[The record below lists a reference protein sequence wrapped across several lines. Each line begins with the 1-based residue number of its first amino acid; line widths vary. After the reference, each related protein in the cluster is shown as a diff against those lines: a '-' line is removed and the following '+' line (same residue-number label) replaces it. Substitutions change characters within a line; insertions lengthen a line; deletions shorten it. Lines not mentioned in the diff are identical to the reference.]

1 MSIVTNDKK
10 RRKNKIGIFVDSLMY
25 VILLIQMLYVFAGN
39 VLHEILG
46 ILMFVCLTAHICL
59 KRKRI
64 KAVFKKGAKKKLV
77 VRISEIITILLLC
90 CMFVMVFSSMG
101 VSRTLFPWFH
111 FMGNSDIHRYLATG
125 ILALSVIHGGLNVA
139 LRSRRKK
146 AVFAVTAVCTVLSLI
161 LGLWAVPYMN
171 RHFRQVDVDFE
182 QAVSGEKAS
191 WSGQKPLVVYFTRV
205 GNTDFDEDVDIVSG
219 ASLMLAS
226 GKKMGNTELLAEM
239 LCDMIGCESKAITLT
254 GEKYP
259 SSYNDTIAVAGTELK
274 EDARPDIQPVNIS
287 EYGTIILVYPIWWG
301 TIPMPV
307 ATFLTDNDFTGK
319 EVLLLATQGSSGF
332 AKSTADVKELIPG
345 ASVKEGISIYCDD
358 IPKAR
363 EEIRQW
369 INQLDTAAHDPDR
382 Q

>member
-1 MSIVTNDKK
+1 MSE
-10 RRKNKIGIFVDSLMY
+10 GVD
-25 VILLIQMLYVFAGN
+25 
-39 VLHEILG
+39 
-46 ILMFVCLTAHICL
+46 
-59 KRKRI
+59 
-64 KAVFKKGAKKKLV
+64 
-77 VRISEIITILLLC
+77 
-90 CMFVMVFSSMG
+90 
-101 VSRTLFPWFH
+101 
-111 FMGNSDIHRYLATG
+111 
-125 ILALSVIHGGLNVA
+125 
-139 LRSRRKK
+139 
-146 AVFAVTAVCTVLSLI
+146 
-161 LGLWAVPYMN
+161 
-171 RHFRQVDVDFE
+171 
-182 QAVSGEKAS
+182 AVSDLHAGF
-191 WSGQKPLVVYFTRV
+191 LHIDV
-205 GNTDFDEDVDIVSG
+205 GCGGCGHTLKGTFHELMEGDFDEDVDIVSG

-287 EYGTIILVYPIWWG
+287 EFGTIILVYPIWWG

-369 INQLDTAAHDPDR
+369 INQLDTAAHDSD
-382 Q
+382 